1 MCVGHGWAP
10 LIPPRFS
17 DLSSPRQ
24 TPAHRLSLCLLHRTN
39 SRVWRLVRV
48 RIPGRFLAAS
58 WPDLGQSLAG
68 SPCAARTNKTN
79 FAHKQARASLDPRD
93 NFWGN
98 GTMSFFVDRRGLFR
112 ASIGLAAARLA
123 AGALAAPALI
133 GRAEAAVL
141 KLKLSSSQANDPKFA
156 NGRVFYDNLA

>member
-17 DLSSPRQ
+17 GLSSLRQ
-24 TPAHRLSLCLLHRTN
+24 TPAHRRSCACFTAQT
-39 SRVWRLVRV
+39 VAF
-48 RIPGRFLAAS
+48 GAS
-58 WPDLGQSLAG
+58 SGCAFLAG
-68 SPCAARTNKTN
+68 SWPLLGQILASPWPARLVLRERIRLISRTNRRG
-79 FAHKQARASLDPRD
+79 RAWTRGTI
-93 NFWGN
+93 FGGN

-141 KLKLSSSQANDPKFA
+141 KLKLSSS
-156 NGRVFYDNLA
+156 